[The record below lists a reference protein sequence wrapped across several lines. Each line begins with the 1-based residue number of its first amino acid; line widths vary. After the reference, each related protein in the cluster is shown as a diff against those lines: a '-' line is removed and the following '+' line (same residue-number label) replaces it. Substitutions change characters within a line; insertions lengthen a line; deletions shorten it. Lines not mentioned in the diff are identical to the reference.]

1 MIILLLTVSL
11 AHGQEYFNKRYSLN
25 NLWPTFEYVD
35 IENNMIY
42 LSGQT
47 YVPTS
52 DTTRKWRYHY
62 TALDLKG
69 DVQWTFTPELDSS
82 IFNVYP
88 FGIKVT
94 EKGDIITPHRREGL
108 FVLKYHTETDSF
120 SYNRVD
126 SETNPNDF
134 FVVTEMIELENGN
147 LAFLIS
153 ESPDS
158 TSDQSDPAIVVM
170 DQDLNVIWSKSYS
183 LTTVHDTPTS
193 IIEDSNKLVVGYNY
207 SNSFFGVRLNKEFR
221 LGVLRVD
228 KNNGN
233 LINSFIVDDTEMH
246 SYPYDLIKDDQGD
259 YYVATSLLTLDTI
272 YLGSR
277 PEERPR
283 TRPQLIKLNRDFEI
297 EWKYTYLSDTILDG
311 NWCTLYHLA
320 LAPNKRDVVAAGM
333 INVRNHEVSDSI
345 NYFDDSKGILSK
357 FTPDGQHIW
366 TRTFVGIDSGWLY
379 HFVHFVEPSP
389 DGGYLFG
396 GRSVERN
403 TRTTGD
409 PRFAWL
415 VKVDEHGCL
424 VPGCHLP
431 VSVDDP
437 MKSLDIRIHP
447 NPSSDMLNIFQN
459 NDDDIFFRI
468 VDEYGRLVRSFEN
481 STQGETIM
489 LDIMDWPPGKYVLQ
503 ATSKSGLYWQHVFIK
518 I

>member
-1 MIILLLTVSL
+1 MSL
-11 AHGQEYFNKRYSLN
+11 AHGQEYFNKRYSLGQV
-25 NLWPTFEYVD
+25 WPTFEYVD
-35 IENNMIY
+35 IYKDTVYIV
-42 LSGQT
+42 GQT
-47 YVPTS
+47 NVPTS
-52 DTTRKWRYHY
+52 DSTSKWRYHY
-62 TALDLKG
+62 SALDLKG
-69 DVQWTFTPELDSS
+69 DIQWTFTPELDSS

-94 EKGDIITPHRREGL
+94 ANGDIITPHRREGL
-108 FVLKYHTETDSF
+108 FVLKYHTKKDSF
-120 SYNRVD
+120 SHNKVD

-158 TSDQSDPAIVVM
+158 TSGQSDPAIVVM
-170 DQDLNVIWSKSYS
+170 DLDLNVIWSKSYP
-183 LTTVHDTPTS
+183 LTTLHDTPAS
-193 IIEDSNKLVVGYNY
+193 LMEDRNRLVIGYNY

-221 LGVLRVD
+221 LGVLCVD

-233 LINSFIVDDTEMH
+233 VINSLIVDDTEMH
-246 SYPYDLIKDDQGD
+246 SFPFDLIKDDLGD

-277 PEERPR
+277 PEERPK

-311 NWCTLYHLA
+311 DLCTLYDLA
-320 LAPNKRDVVAAGM
+320 LAPNNKDIVAAGM
-333 INVRNHEVSDSI
+333 IEVRNHELGDSN
-345 NYFDDSKGILSK
+345 NYYNDVKGILSK

-366 TRTFVGIDSGWLY
+366 TRTFVGIDSGWLN
-379 HFVHFVEPSP
+379 HFVHFVKPSP
-389 DGGYLFG
+389 DGGYIFG
-396 GRSVERN
+396 GRSADRFTKSSE
-403 TRTTGD
+403 D

-459 NDDDIFFRI
+459 NTDGIFFRI
-468 VDEYGRLVRSFEN
+468 VDEHGRLVRSFEN
-481 STQGETIM
+481 ATQGETIM

-503 ATSKSGLYWQHVFIK
+503 ATSKSGLHWQQVFIK